1 MGLLDDGG
9 LLDLGVDDRLPVRGR
24 GEVLPAQDGDRVLA
38 NLRQLR
44 LALPVSRVR
53 RKAVGN
59 FDQLYGNGKA
69 APAGGCCLTLLPL
82 ASSSSTL
89 AATTV
94 FHALMA
100 AITGFSAPSD
110 SAPVAL
116 SLSTRTSPYRAS
128 DEGQS
133 CGWSNNS

>member
-24 GEVLPAQDGDRVLA
+24 GEVLPAQDGHRVLA

-89 AATTV
+89 AATTD
-94 FHALMA
+94 A
-100 AITGFSAPSD
+100 AEPDAATAPKARNTMRQAQAFS
-110 SAPVAL
+110 
-116 SLSTRTSPYRAS
+116 
-128 DEGQS
+128 
-133 CGWSNNS
+133 